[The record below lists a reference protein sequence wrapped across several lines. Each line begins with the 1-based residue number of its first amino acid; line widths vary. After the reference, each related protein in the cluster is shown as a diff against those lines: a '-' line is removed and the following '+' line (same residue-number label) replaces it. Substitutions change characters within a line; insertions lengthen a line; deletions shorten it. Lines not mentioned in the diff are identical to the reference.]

1 MVLDKDGNVICY
13 QDKHDPIEE
22 IERVH
27 VSLSEGLRSVRSNL
41 SAFGVNAFLEGR
53 GVLAKKERISKVS
66 GKTKTFLIVTEKW
79 YKFAFN
85 QQSRMGHEGTIVRYY
100 KDSFM
105 DFMLQVGLIR

>member
-1 MVLDKDGNVICY
+1 MVLDADGTLMCNETNYNPV
-13 QDKHDPIEE
+13 EE
-22 IERVH
+22 TARAH
-27 VSLSEGLRSVRSNL
+27 VSLSEGLRSVRSKL

-53 GVLAKKERISKVS
+53 GVLARKERISKAT
-66 GKTKTFLIVTEKW
+66 GATKTFLIVTEKW